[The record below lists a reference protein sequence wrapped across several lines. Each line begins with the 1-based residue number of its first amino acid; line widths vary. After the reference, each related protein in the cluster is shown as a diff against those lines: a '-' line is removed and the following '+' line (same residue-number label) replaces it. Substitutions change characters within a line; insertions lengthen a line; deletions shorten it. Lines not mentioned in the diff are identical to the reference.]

1 MSLFLNINKQK
12 KKTQYV
18 DDYLSPYNQ
27 QANKFM
33 KKSVDKHNKSR
44 HHN

>member
-27 QANKFM
+27 QGNKFM
-33 KKSVDKHNKSR
+33 KKSADKHNKSKY
-44 HHN
+44 HN